1 MIILVIGGAG
11 SGKSEYAEMLAQTKR
26 KEDGRLIYCATMHCS
41 QHDREGIERIARHQR
56 LRAGKGFL
64 TIEQE
69 TGIGEMEILPD
80 DTMLLEDLTNL
91 LANEMYLKEGA
102 LSEPEFSREKSAGTN
117 TGQKLSLRED
127 LLESAIL
134 DPLFRISDAGASVI
148 VVANDVFRDGRHYDA
163 ETELF
168 LSRLAYLH
176 RRISGKAEQV
186 TEVVYGIPVGVKGG
200 RS

>member
-11 SGKSEYAEMLAQTKR
+11 SGKSEYAEMLAQKKR
-26 KEDGRLIYCATMHCS
+26 KEDGRMIYCATMHCS
-41 QHDREGIERIARHQR
+41 QHDREGLERIARHRR

-80 DTMLLEDLTNL
+80 DTVLLEDLTNL
-91 LANEMYLKEGA
+91 LANETYLKEGA
-102 LSEPEFSREKSAGTN
+102 LSDPEVSREKSAD

-176 RRISGKAEQV
+176 RRIAGKAEQV
-186 TEVVYGIPVGVKGG
+186 TEVVYGIPVRVKE
-200 RS
+200 